1 MADKGGVA
9 KPMDVQSNPVDD
21 DGGGYLIAVSDM
33 MAALLFVFLIT
44 LVAFVI
50 NFQLAAEEQQQA
62 QAEAVEEKERAEA
75 QRDLAQAEQERLE
88 LVRDDLTNSR
98 RLREEMLEAIRE
110 ELEERG
116 IRVEIDRE
124 HGILRLTENAISFE
138 SAQAALAERERAK
151 LAEVAAVLADV
162 LPCYAT
168 ESRSDCESRTQGK
181 LEAVFVEGHTDN
193 VPLQGGRFRDNWDL
207 SAQRAMYTYRA
218 ISKDEPAL
226 VELRNQLDQPLFSVS
241 GYGEGRPVMAH
252 SAPTADPRNRRIDLR
267 FIMAPPEATQEPEP
281 VRALRERGLR

>member
-1 MADKGGVA
+1 
-9 KPMDVQSNPVDD
+9 MDVQTNPIDD

-33 MAALLFVFLIT
+33 MSALLFVFLIM

-50 NFQLAAEEQQQA
+50 NFQFATAQQEEA
-62 QAEAVEEKERAEA
+62 QVEAVAEKERAEA
-75 QRDLAQAEQERLE
+75 QRDRAQAEQQRLE
-88 LVRDDLTNSR
+88 SLRADLTNAR

-110 ELEERG
+110 ELKVRG

-138 SAQAALAERERAK
+138 SAEAALAEQERDK

-162 LPCYAT
+162 IPCYAANAP
-168 ESRSDCESRTQGK
+168 EDCQARTQGK
-181 LEAVFVEGHTDN
+181 LEAVFIEGHTDN

-218 ISKDEPAL
+218 ISGDEPGL
-226 VELRNQLDQPLFSVS
+226 VELRNQLGQPLFSVS
-241 GYGEGRPVMAH
+241 GYGAGRPVVSH
-252 SAPTADPRNRRIDLR
+252 DEPTPDPRNRRIDLR
-267 FIMAPPEATQEPEP
+267 FIMTPPTATQDPEP
-281 VRALRERGLR
+281 VRALREQGVR